1 MQQNHSRKIQLMTS
15 VAMFWLPC
23 KKRWR
28 TFNSDWRNEM
38 TWRRKWLFE
47 KPFHWFRKQLRKTES
62 RTSQTERQIQFATK
76 KTLWRY
82 KKERRTSQRKSKIE
96 KMNWKIVR
104 KNSRAWMTK
113 RRMIERLQT
122 IEVWNFIWWTTSK
135 MIELDLPN
143 DQEAKLIQ
151 YLDDYLVE
159 LHKQKPNFETRV
171 VWLNWVR
178 LFWIHESI
186 IISKQFWFIYR
197 LSWKHLIDY
206 ESNEY
211 FNWYF
216 ELFDAKDEFI
226 RASADS
232 IIAILSVNLR
242 PLDFLSSILK

>member
-1 MQQNHSRKIQLMTS
+1 MTS
-15 VAMFWLPC
+15 FAMFKMSC
-23 KKRWR
+23 KKRPR
-28 TFNSDWRNEM
+28 TCRTYWEKSLNWC
-38 TWRRKWLFE
+38 RKRFFDIRIYKYAEQRE
-47 KPFHWFRKQLRKTES
+47 KYWI
-62 RTSQTERQIQFATK
+62 QIQEIENQIWFIATK
-76 KTLWRY
+76 KFSCIEWQSKTWN
-82 KKERRTSQRKSKIE
+82 RKSKIE

-113 RRMIERLQT
+113 CRMIERLQT
-122 IEVWNFIWWTTSK
+122 IEVWNFIWWTAIK
-135 MIELDLPN
+135 MIEVDLPN

-151 YLDDYLVE
+151 YLDDYLAE

-171 VWLNWVR
+171 VWLNWMR
-178 LFWIHESI
+178 IFWIHESI

-211 FNWYF
+211 LNWYF
-216 ELFDAKDEFI
+216 ELFDSKDEWI

-242 PLDFLSSILK
+242 PLDFLSSILNLICYKLFI

>member
-1 MQQNHSRKIQLMTS
+1 MTS
-15 VAMFWLPC
+15 VAMFKLSQDT
-23 KKRWR
+23 RWTAFR
-28 TFNSDWRNEM
+28 NDCRNEL
-38 TWRRKWLFE
+38 TWWRKWIFETSFLWYRNRISEIESKTSQDEKKIWHIAMKTLFRFE
-47 KPFHWFRKQLRKTES
+47 KNWQS
-62 RTSQTERQIQFATK
+62 
-76 KTLWRY
+76 WN
-82 KKERRTSQRKSKIE
+82 RKSKIE

-113 RRMIERLQT
+113 CRMIERLQT

>member
-1 MQQNHSRKIQLMTS
+1 MTCTS
-15 VAMFWLPC
+15 MFKTSW
-23 KKRWR
+23 KERWR
-28 TFNSDWRNEM
+28 TFNSDWRNNL

-47 KPFHWFRKQLRKTES
+47 KSFLRYRKQLRKTES
-62 RTSQTERQIQFATK
+62 RTPQAEKKIWYATK
-76 KTLWRY
+76 KTL
-82 KKERRTSQRKSKIE
+82 RRCEKNFRIEQRKCKIE
-96 KMNWKIVR
+96 KMNRKIVR

-113 RRMIERLQT
+113 CRMIERLQT

-135 MIELDLPN
+135 MIEFETPN

-216 ELFDAKDEFI
+216 ELFDIKDDFI